1 MIVCILAL
9 VTAWARAV
17 DSLQYLIVSFV
28 TSGRHGKRFIDP
40 CGFGFDRIFY
50 SIGPIQETALMIV
63 RALFWSALAALNA
76 LPLVFEENYFTYDN
90 PLLFWFDIVALSVII
105 IALMLLQLRKWY
117 DKRCEA
123 KETQE

>member
-1 MIVCILAL
+1 MII
-9 VTAWARAV
+9 
-17 DSLQYLIVSFV
+17 
-28 TSGRHGKRFIDP
+28 
-40 CGFGFDRIFY
+40 
-50 SIGPIQETALMIV
+50 

-123 KETQE
+123 EETQE